1 VALPDTGQRDQPNR
15 LSLRHAPRPR
25 DAVPATSTDLND
37 SQEMRE
43 DLRAAYDRN
52 EEVLERLYTGHYF
65 KNDRELLEK
74 LFEMCTKMTGSRE
87 RPARSN

>member
-1 VALPDTGQRDQPNR
+1 
-15 LSLRHAPRPR
+15 
-25 DAVPATSTDLND
+25 
-37 SQEMRE
+37 MRE